1 MRIARIYRYQKVGI
15 ASSVWERWTL
25 FLLKILAGLS
35 VVFFDFALLL
45 LVAKDRA
52 TDPPRL
58 SFPAIVIISVGAK
71 FPTRPADSQGLLIF
85 LFGTYWRD
93 CEFM

>member
-1 MRIARIYRYQKVGI
+1 MRSARIYRYPQAGI

-45 LVAKDRA
+45 LVAKESLILSYLLPSTWDWA
-52 TDPPRL
+52 TFRDL
-58 SFPAIVIISVGAK
+58 
-71 FPTRPADSQGLLIF
+71 
-85 LFGTYWRD
+85 LFG
-93 CEFM
+93 

>member
-35 VVFFDFALLL
+35 VGFFDFALLL
-45 LVAKDRA
+45 LVAKDSLI
-52 TDPPRL
+52 L
-58 SFPAIVIISVGAK
+58 SY
-71 FPTRPADSQGLLIF
+71 LLPSTWDWGIF
-85 LFGTYWRD
+85 RD
-93 CEFM
+93 LLYG